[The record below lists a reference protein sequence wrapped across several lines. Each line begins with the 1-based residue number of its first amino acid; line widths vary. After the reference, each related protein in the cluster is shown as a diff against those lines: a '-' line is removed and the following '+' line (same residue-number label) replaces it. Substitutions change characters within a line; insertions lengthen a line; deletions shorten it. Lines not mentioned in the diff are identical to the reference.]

1 MILGYCWSYFHQIFY
16 NLCITFVLREPLMEA
31 QLLIRCL
38 LLFKIHLLPVTR
50 CKITCCSLLVVKSL
64 VAHCKIC
71 LLLVAEFACC
81 KKSLITRCKIRS
93 LLVAKNHSL
102 LVVKFARCLL
112 QKLLVAKIAHCTA
125 NFDRYLLCKVTTNKN
140 QI

>member
-31 QLLIRCL
+31 QLLIRCS

-50 CKITCCSLLVVKSL
+50 CKITCCSLQN
-64 VAHCKIC
+64 
-71 LLLVAEFACC
+71 LLV
-81 KKSLITRCKIRS
+81 TRCRICALQKITHYS
-93 LLVAKNHSL
+93 LQKLLVAKNHSL

-112 QKLLVAKIAHCTA
+112 QKLLDAKIAHCTA